1 MWGLR
6 RRRKAAS
13 ESLFFRRSND
23 ELEELEGTHPSLIN
37 LLVGGLEHF

>member
-6 RRRKAAS
+6 RRRKAF
-13 ESLFFRRSND
+13 FFRRSND

-37 LLVGGLEHF
+37 LLVGGLEYF